1 MSKSNV
7 ISFTFSVPF
16 CTSIVELP
24 ARRGLTCDVPKV
36 VSLKTLMLVGVTACV
51 PEPPESVNS
60 ALVVNICRNLPGNK
74 CLITL
79 TWSDAIVMFTASS
92 SFVPGL

>member
-1 MSKSNV
+1 
-7 ISFTFSVPF
+7 
-16 CTSIVELP
+16 
-24 ARRGLTCDVPKV
+24 
-36 VSLKTLMLVGVTACV
+36 MLVGVTACV
-51 PEPPESVNS
+51 PEPPDSVNS
-60 ALVVNICRNLPGNK
+60 ALVVNICKNLPGNK